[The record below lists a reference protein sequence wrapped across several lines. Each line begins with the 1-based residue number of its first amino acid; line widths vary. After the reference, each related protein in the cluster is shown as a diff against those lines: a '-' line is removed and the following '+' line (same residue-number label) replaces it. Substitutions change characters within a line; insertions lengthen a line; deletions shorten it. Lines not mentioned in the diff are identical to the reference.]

1 MNNTWVTKGLDAN
14 LENFELTDIMQLI
27 TQQAKSG
34 FLTVK
39 SSDGICSWSFNEG
52 SLVDF
57 DCEFSNH
64 VLELKNILK
73 QSSILSNSQLI
84 SLHKD
89 NYLDTNHDLEKILI
103 SKNISNREELERT
116 NLRRL
121 IESFVITLQWTKGRY
136 KFIPADKINHHP
148 FLAPQDVNFIIL
160 ESLRQIDEMA
170 VMKKRLQPLDRIF
183 ENSLTLSDDESSGVN
198 GILLQEGLKDQ
209 FDQGE
214 FEVYK
219 LFDGRRSLQEII
231 ETSITGQF
239 HSCDTIINFI
249 NRNVV
254 ALATTETGYQLRKS
268 PEPVQIRNLTGI
280 ALLILSGALLLSTF
294 LTVEFGNGRGSLK
307 RPTLFSAIIDNL
319 EADQQMTQKLARELL
334 KQDNP
339 NQSK

>member
-1 MNNTWVTKGLDAN
+1 MNNTRVTKGLDAN

-27 TQQAKSG
+27 SQQVKSG
-34 FLTVK
+34 VLTVK
-39 SSDGICSWSFNEG
+39 NGDDTCSWSFNEG
-52 SLVDF
+52 ALVDF

-64 VLELKNILK
+64 ALELKEILK
-73 QSSILSNSQLI
+73 QSNILDDSQLI

-89 NYLDTNHDLEKILI
+89 NYLDSDHDLEKILV
-103 SKNISNREELERT
+103 SKNISNREELEKT

-121 IESFVITLQWTKGRY
+121 IESFIITLQWTKGRY
-136 KFIPADKINHHP
+136 KFIPANKINHHP
-148 FLAPQDVNFIIL
+148 FLAPQDANFIIL

-198 GILLQEGLKDQ
+198 DILLQEGLKDQ

-219 LFDGRRSLQEII
+219 LFDGRRDLQEII
-231 ETSITGQF
+231 ETSITGQL

-249 NRNVV
+249 DRNIV
-254 ALATTETGYQLRKS
+254 ALATTETGHQLRKS
-268 PEPVQIRNLTGI
+268 PEPLQVRNLTGI

-294 LTVEFGNGRGSLK
+294 LTVGFDNGRGILK
-307 RPTLFSAIIDNL
+307 HPTLFSAIIDNL
-319 EADQQMTQKLARELL
+319 KADRLNIQKQVRELL

-339 NQSK
+339 NQSE